1 MAGQYYMGFKCSP
14 YLWRYDD
21 QCRQWI
27 EKNQITIH
35 SVLDAGMH
43 GNRHVHY
50 SSPVLT
56 GGVIRNGHGYE
67 SLSGHHQTVFS
78 DDDPIAG

>member
-1 MAGQYYMGFKCSP
+1 MGFKCSP

>member
-1 MAGQYYMGFKCSP
+1 MAGQYYHRFDCSP
-14 YLWRYDD
+14 YMWRQHD
-21 QCRQWI
+21 QCREWM

-78 DDDPIAG
+78 GDDPIAE